1 MFIPISPA
9 LLRSQDYDACL
20 RVACDELSS
29 KGISNYIHY
38 AQPVTVE
45 FLNPKRLM
53 IPAINY
59 LKYGIELRE
68 RTSE

>member
-29 KGISNYIHY
+29 KGIGNYIHY
-38 AQPVTVE
+38 VQPVTVE

-53 IPAINY
+53 VPVISH
-59 LKYGIELRE
+59 LKCGIELHE